1 MFIPIDI
8 YLYHGNSKNILI
20 GIDIDKTASD
30 TVKNSS
36 EMSQVLTPAVTENH
50 YIIQVGCCKLFHTMY
65 IVKPYPLIIEMFPE
79 HLGDQI
85 A

>member
-8 YLYHGNSKNILI
+8 YLYHANSQNILI

-30 TVKNSS
+30 TVKISS

-50 YIIQVGCCKLFHTMY
+50 YIIQVDCKLFHTIY
-65 IVKPYPLIIEMFPE
+65 IVKPYPLIVEMLPE
-79 HLGDQI
+79 HFGDQI

>member
-8 YLYHGNSKNILI
+8 YLHHGNSQNILI

-36 EMSQVLTPAVTENH
+36 EMFQVLTPAVTENH
-50 YIIQVGCCKLFHTMY
+50 YIIQVGCFKFFHTM
-65 IVKPYPLIIEMFPE
+65 
-79 HLGDQI
+79 
-85 A
+85 

>member
-1 MFIPIDI
+1 MFILIDI
-8 YLYHGNSKNILI
+8 YLYHGNSQYILI
-20 GIDIDKTASD
+20 GINIDKTASD

-65 IVKPYPLIIEMFPE
+65 IVKPYPLIIEMSLE
-79 HLGDQI
+79 HLGDQV